1 MAKRI
6 ITLAFGITVMGF
18 AVALAKTAL
27 IGTSPISS
35 VPNVVSIITPLTIG
49 EATVLFML
57 VIVFLEWVVLC
68 HGFGWHNLIQI
79 LPSLLFGA
87 IIDVF
92 VSFLRPIHPQTY
104 IAQLSLS
111 LVSIPILAIGVYC
124 EVNSNLLMMPG
135 EGIASALAQRFH
147 KKFGTMKIL
156 ADSTMV
162 VAAALLALVC
172 THRLI
177 GVREGTILSALLTG
191 ECVSLVERGLPR
203 FTNFLRR

>member
-1 MAKRI
+1 MIKRV
-6 ITLAFGITVMGF
+6 ITLSFGIAVMGL

-35 VPNVVSIITPLTIG
+35 VPNVVSIISPLTIG

-57 VIVFLEWVVLC
+57 VIVFLEWIVLR
-68 HGFGWHNLIQI
+68 HGFGWRNIIQP

-92 VSFLRPIHPQTY
+92 VSLLGFIHLHSY
-104 IAQLSLS
+104 ISQLGLS

-135 EGIASALAQRFH
+135 EGIAFAMAQRFH
-147 KKFGTMKIL
+147 KKFGTMKII

-162 VAAALLALVC
+162 LAAALLALVC

-177 GVREGTILSALLTG
+177 GVREGTIFSALLTG